1 MVDYTNFKISVINQ
15 KLFVSNCLLIL
26 TFMTSCNSAN
36 SKEDLSKEIQS
47 VSSWAA
53 TVQMVANAWLK
64 SNVPK
69 KYAQQTLNKAQTEFL
84 SEKKKISQI
93 KPSTNVIQHHQSLIL
108 TNVSQLA
115 NQTEKMSKTIA
126 QNNHSQVQQELKQLE
141 IEVQKIN
148 QLKTIP

>member
-1 MVDYTNFKISVINQ
+1 
-15 KLFVSNCLLIL
+15 
-26 TFMTSCNSAN
+26 MTSCNSAN
-36 SKEDLSKEIQS
+36 PKEDLSKEVQS

-53 TVQMVANAWLK
+53 TAQMVTNAWLK

-93 KPSTNVIQHHQSLIL
+93 KSSTNVIQQHQSLIV
-108 TNVSQLA
+108 TNISQLA
-115 NQTEKMSKTIA
+115 TQTEKMSKAIA
-126 QNNHSQVQQELKQLE
+126 QNNHSQVQQQLKVLE

-148 QLKTIP
+148 QLKTMP

>member
-1 MVDYTNFKISVINQ
+1 M
-15 KLFVSNCLLIL
+15 
-26 TFMTSCNSAN
+26 
-36 SKEDLSKEIQS
+36 SKEIES

-93 KPSTNVIQHHQSLIL
+93 KPSTNIIQQHQSLIV

-115 NQTEKMSKTIA
+115 NQTEKMSKAIA
-126 QNNHSQVQQELKQLE
+126 QNNYSQVQQELKELE
-141 IEVQKIN
+141 IEMQKIN
-148 QLKTIP
+148 KLKTMP